1 MSGNQV
7 MSGLTD
13 DAPEGADGWARAM
26 MMDLRGQAEEALA
39 QLKSE
44 KIAPGDAIG
53 HERKIRR
60 ITALAR
66 AVKAIE
72 ALNVLRIRIDKAEAA
87 RRLSYG
93 EGGKHGDS
101 PEELADLRSELLR
114 RWDRVRGQ
122 IDRCR
127 AAGGDERGPAADH
140 EEPQSGTRT
149 PSDPSE
155 DGLAHLAD
163 AGRAGGGQDVRWRVL
178 AA

>member
-1 MSGNQV
+1 M
-7 MSGLTD
+7 TEHTE
-13 DAPEGADGWARAM
+13 DAPDGADGWARAM
-26 MMDLRGQAEEALA
+26 MMDLREQAEVALA

-72 ALNVLRIRIDKAEAA
+72 ALNVLRVRIDRAEAA
-87 RRLSYG
+87 RRVSHG
-93 EGGKHGDS
+93 EGGKHEDS

-122 IDRCR
+122 IERCKS
-127 AAGGDERGPAADH
+127 AGGDAGTGASDH
-140 EEPQSGTRT
+140 EGPQSEAAAA
-149 PSDPSE
+149 SDAAGDE
-155 DGLAHLAD
+155 LADLAD
-163 AGRAGGGQDVRWRVL
+163 AGGSGGGQDVRWRLL